1 MSFLSGRTSL
11 TTVNTGD
18 ISDDAITLAKMAAG
32 TANYNILY
40 DGSGNPTEAVAPSG
54 GAWTFISIVTASS
67 SSTVSFTGLTNSYAG
82 YVVMINDLV
91 PSGNAVDL
99 YLRTSTDNGSSY
111 DSASSD
117 YEWFTARLCAA
128 TATQTHHISSV
139 TGPTTSI
146 TCIDSAGS
154 GTGEIVA
161 GFVYILNP
169 AGTLYTTIRSDL
181 WGTQDDGYTSEGDGV
196 GTRRSAADCDA
207 IQFLMASGTITS
219 GTFRLYGISPS

>member
-1 MSFLSGRTSL
+1 
-11 TTVNTGD
+11 
-18 ISDDAITLAKMAAG
+18 
-32 TANYNILY
+32 
-40 DGSGNPTEAVAPSG
+40 
-54 GAWTFISIVTASS
+54 
-67 SSTVSFTGLTNSYAG
+67 
-82 YVVMINDLV
+82 MINDLV

-111 DSASSD
+111 DSSSSD

-146 TCIDSAGS
+146 TCFDSSGS
-154 GTGEIVA
+154 GTGELVA

-181 WGTQDDGYTSEGDGV
+181 WGTQDDGYTAEGDGV